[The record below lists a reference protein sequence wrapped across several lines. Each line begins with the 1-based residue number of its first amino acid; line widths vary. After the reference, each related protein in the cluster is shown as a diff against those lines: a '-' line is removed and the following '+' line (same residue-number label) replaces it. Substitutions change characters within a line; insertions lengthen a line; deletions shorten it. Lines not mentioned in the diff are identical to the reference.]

1 MSDEH
6 TSAPTLPITPSALL
20 ARGFALF
27 PLRPGA
33 KVPAVA
39 RDWEH
44 VATTSPARLRQLS
57 SDPRANYGVACGPS
71 NLIVV
76 DLDVAKDEAP
86 GSPHD
91 GWQVLR
97 ELAAERGEA
106 LPHTFTVSTPSGGRH
121 LYFRPPVD
129 APAPRNTVRRLGPLI
144 DTRGVGGYVV
154 APGSRVD
161 GVEYRVIVDAPI
173 AELPEWINTLLRS
186 PAAREAR
193 PAPGEPLSLAA
204 ALGPVRTQLSGAYVR
219 TALEREVAR
228 VESARVGT
236 RNDTLNRAAYNLG
249 TLVGARLLDQAQ
261 AEAELTRAARAA
273 GLDERE
279 TASTLRSGMTAGISR
294 PRQLIGASAAAAG
307 VRQLS
312 LLGDAGD
319 LGGVEAEADAVHWQ
333 GDRSS
338 GRGDVTGLPPGRALI
353 PTLEPRDA
361 DWPRVSDW
369 PHVFHG
375 YVQLGV
381 AAMAV
386 RRELVASDAGLE
398 LAMTR
403 PTPSDAQAPD
413 TIEVARALVSLLAEV
428 DSAYDAA
435 AHSSGPIA
443 GSARWQQ
450 ILGLVDVLRD
460 LRDELAQTVDDI
472 PEQPFALV
480 RSLTSAAAHRIVE
493 LAKEIAIKLG
503 SADLRRSPLWIALRR
518 LQRAAEALAVFSA
531 GSAGGAAAE
540 GQISSGRLPRYS
552 AGRGALQ
559 AQLGAMRRE
568 LQSAGS
574 RSRPATAAG

>member
-6 TSAPTLPITPSALL
+6 TSAPTPQITPSALL
-20 ARGFALF
+20 TRGFALF

-57 SDPRANYGVACGPS
+57 LDPQANYGVACGPS
-71 NLIVV
+71 NLLVV

-86 GSPHD
+86 GSPRD

-97 ELAAERGEA
+97 ELATERGEA

-121 LYFRPPVD
+121 LYFRPSAD

-173 AELPEWINTLLRS
+173 VELPEWISTLLRT

-204 ALGPVRTQLSGAYVR
+204 ALGPLRTQLSGAYAR
-219 TALEREVAR
+219 TALEREAAR

-249 TLVGARLLDQAQ
+249 TLIGARLLDQAQ

-279 TASTLRSGMTAGISR
+279 TASTLRSGMTAGIAR

-312 LLGDAGD
+312 LLGDSGAED
-319 LGGVEAEADAVHWQ
+319 EAEAEAIYGQGDGS
-333 GDRSS
+333 GDRSN
-338 GRGDVTGLPPGRALI
+338 VAVLAPGRALI
-353 PTLEPRDA
+353 PTFEPRI
-361 DWPRVSDW
+361 SDW
-369 PHVFHG
+369 PHIFG
-375 YVQLGV
+375 GFVQLGV

-386 RRELVASDAGLE
+386 RRELAATDAGFD
-398 LAMTR
+398 LATTQ
-403 PTPSDAQAPD
+403 PTHLPADSQGPD
-413 TIEVARALVSLLAEV
+413 TADVARALVELLTEL

-435 AHSSGPIA
+435 AHSSGSIA
-443 GSARWQQ
+443 GSARWQG
-450 ILGLVDVLRD
+450 IISLVDVLRD
-460 LRDELAQTVDDI
+460 LHDELAQTSGDL
-472 PEQPFALV
+472 PEPPFALV
-480 RSLTSAAAHRIVE
+480 TSLTSAAARQIVE
-493 LAKEIAIKLG
+493 LAKEITVKLG

-518 LQRAAEALAVFSA
+518 LQRAAEALAAF
-531 GSAGGAAAE
+531 GAAGASDAAGASAE
-540 GQISSGRLPRYS
+540 GQISSGRFPRYS

-559 AQLGAMRRE
+559 AQLATMRRDF
-568 LQSAGS
+568 QSAGS
-574 RSRPATAAG
+574 RSHPATAAG